1 MEILKSVFKKSIIV
15 VVPAAVLAGL
25 LIEPRKVPLGIIF
38 GWLLG
43 IVNFRQL
50 SRNITGLIGAEKAT
64 MRLMI
69 MSMTRLLAVM
79 IFIAVLV
86 FYRVVNIFGL
96 LFGFTVVFVLI
107 LAEGSRLSRAE
118 REDRS

>member
-43 IVNFRQL
+43 IVYFRQL
-50 SRNITGLIGAEKAT
+50 SRNINGLIGAEKAT

-107 LAEGSRLSRAE
+107 LAEGSRLSRAG
-118 REDRS
+118 REGRS

>member
-50 SRNITGLIGAEKAT
+50 SRNINGLIGAEKAT

-107 LAEGSRLSRAE
+107 LAEGSRLSRAG
-118 REDRS
+118 REGRS